1 MPARKQLRAVAPDE
15 RAGEAVLSITD
26 AADKGTP
33 RQLLVAMRSRI
44 AKTVEDPNCPAR
56 DLSSLSKRL
65 QEINRDI
72 DALDVKV
79 KQEGEESAGHAD
91 AKFDASAI

>member
-1 MPARKQLRAVAPDE
+1 MPARKPLRAVTPDE
-15 RAGEAVLSITD
+15 RAGEAVLSITE

-44 AKTVEDPNCPAR
+44 AKTIEDPNCPAR

-65 QEINRDI
+65 QEINKDI
-72 DALDVKV
+72 DALDAKA
-79 KQEGEESAGHAD
+79 KQEGQESARHAD
-91 AKFDASAI
+91 AQLDASAI